1 MTQKVSETGP
11 RPQELWAAAA
21 SLGLVA
27 VLAAATCAS
36 VFWMSWEADRA
47 EVEEHRALFFATAL
61 GHVASTQGDYEAQ
74 RFVSALPSA
83 GGRGQLPVI
92 EAFVVADGGVDEF
105 GISRGQSYTA
115 SLDTSL
121 RHKLLSGLPEPRHRT
136 RSDRFSRATAGFGAP
151 AEVGR
156 AHPAFVL
163 ERDAAAEIDGSAGSV
178 RAAQVPVVRT
188 DAGVLTVT
196 GSAGVSLRE
205 SIPAPPLPLGMIFG
219 VILGVWLLGSVVLF
233 VVSGARRAVWSAAA
247 VLMVLGAGWATTNS
261 YDDALLPHLEQR
273 MDDARALA
281 AAAEY
286 AQIRGADATALVAAA
301 DVSYTGAAGYMLG
314 GQGLA
319 TGAQAAAQWQANAY
333 GAGHIVLAI
342 SLLLLLTVMLILQPF
357 LVRLVVACRDNP
369 WAYTYVVPSMAGMV
383 LLVFIPFLTGIGLS
397 FFDNDARRYYFI
409 GMANFVEILAP
420 GEGADVSFYWT
431 LFSTILW
438 TVTNVILHVSI
449 GLGLALIL
457 KEPMLR
463 FKRVYRVLLIIPW
476 AIPNYITALIWKG
489 MFNKEFG
496 AVNQVIEL
504 VQAGLGMTP
513 SGVDWLGGGFATAFT
528 ANLVTNT
535 WLGFPFMMVVALGA
549 LQSIPGALY
558 EAAEIDGATP
568 FQKFRH
574 ITLPLL
580 KPALFPAII
589 LGSIWTFNMFNVI
602 YLVSGG
608 GPNNSTEILI
618 TDAYRAFAVLGRYGL
633 AAAYSV
639 LIFIILL
646 LYTLITNRV
655 TRATD
660 GAFD

>member
-1 MTQKVSETGP
+1 MNRTPVQK
-11 RPQELWAAAA
+11 PQERWAGAA

-27 VLAAATCAS
+27 VLAATTCAS

-47 EVEEHRALFFATAL
+47 EIEEHRSLFFARAV
-61 GHVASTQGDYEAQ
+61 GHVAATHGDYEAQ
-74 RFVSALPSA
+74 RFVTALPSA
-83 GGRGQLPVI
+83 GGTGKLPI
-92 EAFVVADGGVDEF
+92 AEAFVIADGGVDEF

-115 SLDTSL
+115 SLETDL
-121 RHKLLSGLPEPRHRT
+121 RNKLLSGLDAQRHRT
-136 RSDRFSRATAGFGAP
+136 RADRFSRATAGFGAP
-151 AEVGR
+151 AEVAR

-163 ERDAAAEIDGSAGSV
+163 ERDVATDGSRL
-178 RAAQVPVVRT
+178 RAAQVPVVRADGPT
-188 DAGVLTVT
+188 LTVV
-196 GSAGVSLRE
+196 GSAGVSTRE
-205 SIPAPPLPLGMIFG
+205 TVPSPPVPIFM
-219 VILGVWLLGSVVLF
+219 ILGVLALVWAVGSVGLF
-233 VVSGARRAVWSAAA
+233 VVSGARRAVWTAAA
-247 VLMVLGAGWATTNS
+247 VTMVLASAWATTS
-261 YDDALLPHLEQR
+261 AYDDALTPHLER
-273 MDDARALA
+273 RIDDARGLDA
-281 AAAEY
+281 AAAY
-286 AQIRGADATALVAAA
+286 AQIRGDSADALVAAA
-301 DVSYTGAAGYMLG
+301 DVDYTGAAGLML
-314 GQGLA
+314 QGESVPATSADLA
-319 TGAQAAAQWQANAY
+319 ATWRGRSY
-333 GAGHIVLAI
+333 GAGHVVLII
-342 SLLLLLTVMLILQPF
+342 SLLLLLAVMLPLQPF
-357 LVRLVVACRDNP
+357 LVKLVVACRDNP

-383 LLVFIPFLTGIGLS
+383 LLVFIPFMTGIGLS

-438 TVTNVILHVSI
+438 TVTNVVLHVSI

-457 KEPMLR
+457 KEPLLR

-504 VQAGLGMTP
+504 VQGGLGMTP

-655 TRATD
+655 TRATE

>member
-1 MTQKVSETGP
+1 MSHGSP
-11 RPQELWAAAA
+11 RQAPPKPQERWATAAAL
-21 SLGLVA
+21 SLVA
-27 VLAAATCAS
+27 ILVAATCTS
-36 VFWMSWEADRA
+36 VFWMSWEADRS
-47 EVEEHRALFFATAL
+47 EIEEHRSLFFAAAL
-61 GHVASTQGDYEAQ
+61 GHVAATHGDYEAQ
-74 RFVSALPSA
+74 RFASALPSGA
-83 GGRGQLPVI
+83 GAGEVPV
-92 EAFVVADGGVDEF
+92 EQAFVVADGGVDEF

-115 SLDTSL
+115 NLDSEL
-121 RHKLLSGLPEPRHRT
+121 RHKTLSGLKGPLHRT
-136 RSDRFSRATAGFGAP
+136 RSDRFSRATSGFGTAV
-151 AEVGR
+151 EEGR
-156 AHPAFVL
+156 AHPAYVL
-163 ERDAAAEIDGSAGSV
+163 EQDPGGL
-178 RAAQVPVVRT
+178 RAALVPVVRVEEGKQVV
-188 DAGVLTVT
+188 AGA
-196 GSAGVSLRE
+196 AGVSVGE
-205 SIPAPPLPLGMIFG
+205 TVPKPPLPIGLIFG
-219 VILGVWLLGSVVLF
+219 VILVIWGLGSAALF
-233 VVSGARRAVWSAAA
+233 FVPRGRRVVWSAAA
-247 VLMVLGAGWATTNS
+247 IAMVLAAAFTTTTA
-261 YDDALLPHLEQR
+261 YDDALAPHLER
-273 MDDARALA
+273 RIDDAVVVAKA
-281 AAAEY
+281 GEY
-286 AQIRGADATALVAAA
+286 AQIRGDAGAALIAAA
-301 DVSYTGAAGYMLG
+301 DVSYTGSEGFMLSGAGVPT
-314 GQGLA
+314 A
-319 TGAQAAAQWQANAY
+319 PSAEVAAAWRSRSY
-333 GAGHIVLAI
+333 GNGHIVLLI
-342 SLLLLLTVMLILQPF
+342 SLLLLGGVMLILQPF

-369 WAYTYVVPSMAGMV
+369 WAYAYVVPSMAGMV

-438 TVTNVILHVSI
+438 TVTNVILHVAI

-463 FKRVYRVLLIIPW
+463 FKRIYRVLLIIPW

-496 AVNQVIEL
+496 AVNQIIEL
-504 VQAGLGMTP
+504 AQTTLGMAP
-513 SGVDWLGGGFATAFT
+513 SGVDWLGGSFATAFT

-639 LIFIILL
+639 LIFVILL

-655 TRATD
+655 TNATE

>member
-1 MTQKVSETGP
+1 VKAGPQK
-11 RPQELWAAAA
+11 RQEPWAAAA
-21 SLGLVA
+21 SLGFVA
-27 VLAAATCAS
+27 VLASATCAS

-47 EVEEHRALFFATAL
+47 EIEEHRSLFFANAL

-83 GGRGQLPVI
+83 GGKGELPVV
-92 EAFVVADGGVDEF
+92 EAFVIADGGVDEF

-115 SLDTSL
+115 NLQAEL
-121 RHKLLSGLPEPRHRT
+121 RHKILSSLKEPRHRT

-151 AEVGR
+151 AEEGR

-163 ERDAAAEIDGSAGSV
+163 ERDTAEAGPAV
-178 RAAQVPVVRT
+178 RAAQVPVLRT
-188 DAGVLTVT
+188 DVKTPTVA

-205 SIPAPPLPLGMIFG
+205 TIPPPPLPLGMIFG
-219 VILGVWLLGSVVLF
+219 VILGIWLLASIALF
-233 VVSGARRAVWSAAA
+233 VVSGARRAIWSTAA
-247 VLMVLGAGWATTNS
+247 VAMMVGSAWATTS
-261 YDDALLPHLEQR
+261 AYDDSLLPHLEQR
-273 MDDARALA
+273 IDDARALT

-286 AQIRGADATALVAAA
+286 AQIRGDDATTLVAAA
-301 DVSYTGAAGYMLG
+301 DVSYTGAAGYMLEG
-314 GQGLA
+314 NAIPAGAEAAGLWMA
-319 TGAQAAAQWQANAY
+319 RSY
-333 GAGHIVLAI
+333 GSGHIVLFV
-342 SLLLLLTVMLILQPF
+342 SLLLLATVMLILQPF
-357 LVRLVVACRDNP
+357 LVKLVVACRDNP

-504 VQAGLGMTP
+504 VQGAIGMTP

-639 LIFIILL
+639 LIFVILL
-646 LYTLITNRV
+646 LYTLITNRI
-655 TRATD
+655 TNATE